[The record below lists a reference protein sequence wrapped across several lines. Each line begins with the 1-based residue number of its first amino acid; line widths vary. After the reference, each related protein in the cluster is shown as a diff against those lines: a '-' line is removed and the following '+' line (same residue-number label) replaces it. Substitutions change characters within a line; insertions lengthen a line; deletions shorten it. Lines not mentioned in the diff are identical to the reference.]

1 MASDEKNIV
10 PTQPSKGFQAQS
22 ESAKPAKDERQQL
35 SIYRK
40 SELYPLPNNRPIAD
54 NDVDNPDELMGY
66 LD

>member
-10 PTQPSKGFQAQS
+10 PTQSSQGFQAQP

-35 SIYRK
+35 SLYRRPQ
-40 SELYPLPNNRPIAD
+40 SPLPNNRPIAD
-54 NDVDNPDELMGY
+54 NTVDNPDELMGY